1 MEAVEAAAVA
11 EEERELGRVVALVRA
26 QTSYRLAERRG
37 PLRLPAQVPS
47 PLIFRI
53 LAVGKRPDLPL
64 LSSRP

>member
-11 EEERELGRVVALVRA
+11 ERELGQVVALVRA

-37 PLRLPAQVPS
+37 PLLPPAQVPS

-53 LAVGKRPDLPL
+53 LVVGKRPDLPL